1 MLAFS
6 GRWAGRGA
14 GVHRWFAIFGV
25 LAIAAGAATAASAQV
40 SLPGVPL
47 PQAPLPHLPTEPVSA
62 TLRTANTA
70 LTQARQLRVRELLRA
85 ERETVEADPAGQP
98 ILRRQ
103 VGALS
108 PTPAALDAARAEGFT
123 VLRTEDLEALGLT
136 LVVLQAPEGLS
147 TKRALQKLRD
157 LDPAGEYDYNHLYIG
172 SGFQFE
178 EPQPATTPP
187 REAATPAPGAARVG
201 LIDSGVDAAHPVLS
215 GFAIVRHGCDGASFP
230 APHGTSVAS
239 LLVGQGDEFESVIP
253 GATLYAADIFCGH
266 GGGSLSLLAVELDW
280 MAREKV
286 AVINIS
292 LVGARSILLTGLV
305 RAMTARGFLLVAAV
319 GNDGPTAPPLYPA
332 AYPDVVGVTGVDKE
346 HKVLPEACR
355 GEQVDFAAAGADL
368 EAAAVGG
375 RFEEIR
381 GTSFATPIVAGLLAR
396 TLQAPDPQA
405 ARAAVDALAATAI
418 DIGNNGTD
426 PSYGKGLVGADLH
439 PGHRE

>member
-1 MLAFS
+1 MHRLYSIVGTLA
-6 GRWAGRGA
+6 
-14 GVHRWFAIFGV
+14 V
-25 LAIAAGAATAASAQV
+25 AAGAVTAATAQV

-47 PQAPLPHLPTEPVSA
+47 PQAPLPRLPAVKQPVTG

-70 LTQARQLRVRELLRA
+70 LTEARKLRVRELLRT
-85 ERETVEADPAGQP
+85 ERETVEADPDGQP
-98 ILRRQ
+98 IMRRQ
-103 VGALS
+103 VAALS
-108 PTPAALDAARAEGFT
+108 PTPAALDAARAAGFT
-123 VLRTEDLEALGLT
+123 VLRTESLEALGST

-147 TKRALQKLRD
+147 TARALKKLRA
-157 LDPAGEYDYNHLYIG
+157 LDPAGEYDFNHVYLGAGYQ
-172 SGFQFE
+172 SEQAL
-178 EPQPATTPP
+178 PSSSPP
-187 REAATPAPGAARVG
+187 PVAPSPTPGAARIG
-201 LIDSGVDAAHPVLS
+201 LIDSGVDTAHPVLS
-215 GFAIVRHGCDGASFP
+215 GVAVVRHGCDGASYP
-230 APHGTSVAS
+230 APHGTAVAS
-239 LLVGQGDEFESVIP
+239 LLLGQGEGFQSVIP
-253 GATLYAADIFCGH
+253 GATLYAADVFCGH

-292 LVGARSILLTGLV
+292 LVGARSILLTALV
-305 RAMTARGFLLVAAV
+305 RSMTMRGFLLVAAV

-375 RFEEIR
+375 KYEEIR

-396 TLQAPDPQA
+396 TLQAPDPA
-405 ARAAVDALAATAI
+405 SARAAVDALAATAI
-418 DIGNNGTD
+418 DVGNNGTD

-439 PGHRE
+439 LGHRE